1 MLKTF
6 DAFAPSARLA
16 EGGRVALYAAPR
28 VDDPLWVFGSAVIG
42 YDAVSGERLMSA
54 PPLGL
59 ERELWDGLTADP
71 RRYGFHATLKAPF
84 RLAHRD
90 GLPELRAALRRFCG
104 ETVPLAP
111 FRLEVKALGEFLALV
126 PAPAPSELSDFA
138 ASVVTSFDGFRA
150 PLSQAERKRRLAE
163 KLDAGRLAYLER
175 YGYPYV
181 FEFFRFHMSLT
192 GKVPDTS
199 LREELRAALAEVFWR
214 ETGNAPFA
222 LDALALFVQ
231 PDQGTS
237 FRIAHREALS
247 GTPA

>member
-28 VDDPLWVFGSAVIG
+28 ADDPLWAFGSSVIG
-42 YDAVSGERLMSA
+42 YDAVSGERVASA

-59 ERELWDGLTADP
+59 SRDVWDGLTADP

-84 RLAHRD
+84 RLARPD
-90 GLPELRAALRRFCG
+90 GLAELRAALRRFCG
-104 ETVPLAP
+104 ATAPLAP
-111 FRLEVKALGEFLALV
+111 FRLEVKVLGEFLALV
-126 PAPAPSELSDFA
+126 PAPAPFELSGFA
-138 ASVVTSFDGFRA
+138 ASVVTSFDNFRA
-150 PLSQAERKRRLAE
+150 PLSEAERERRLAE

-192 GKVPDTS
+192 GKVRDAQ
-199 LREELRAALAEVFWR
+199 LREELRAALAEAFRR
-214 ETGNAPFA
+214 ETGDAPFS

-231 PDQGTS
+231 PEQGAS

-247 GTPA
+247 GAPA